1 MNDDETIWPMDPS
14 ISPLI
19 FRPQG
24 YLVAILGDSEEGE
37 RAKATLTSAGYEPDD
52 MRLYSGEEILANHE
66 LYNERRSVGDRIVG
80 AVTDDTDGREM
91 TSAMPARAG
100 VRFGCVSRMNVM
112 CLKRSVLWPSTTS
125 FTVATTG
132 TRDRT
137 TSTSPDLP
145 RRLRSGTTAR
155 SAHASSRQSC

>member
-24 YLVAILGDSEEGE
+24 YQVAILADSEEGE

-80 AVTDDTDGREM
+80 AVTDDTEGREM
-91 TSAMPARAG
+91 YLGYAREGRCALW
-100 VRFGCVSRMNVM
+100 VRIPDESDVPKALRA
-112 CLKRSVLWPSTTS
+112 LAEHDLLH
-125 FTVATTG
+125 
-132 TRDRT
+132 TRYYGDEREDDIHI
-137 TSTSPDLP
+137 S
-145 RRLRSGTTAR
+145 
-155 SAHASSRQSC
+155 